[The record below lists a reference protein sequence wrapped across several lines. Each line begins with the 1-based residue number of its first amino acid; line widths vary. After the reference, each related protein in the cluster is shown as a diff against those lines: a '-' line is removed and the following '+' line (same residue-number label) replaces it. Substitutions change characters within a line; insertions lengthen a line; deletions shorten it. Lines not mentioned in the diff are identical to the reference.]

1 MSASGRLGKVIDM
14 SWVPLPHPVGAGS
27 VLAVAVEDGSL
38 AFIEASQ
45 AAESS
50 TKRQRLASFKHLI
63 GGGFPYPQIS
73 QTVLTAPPPP
83 PFPPGG
89 RGIGSGICGL
99 WLIPE
104 HC

>member
-1 MSASGRLGKVIDM
+1 M

-50 TKRQRLASFKHLI
+50 TRRQRLASFKHLI
-63 GGGFPYPQIS
+63 GGGFPYPQVGLLCDLS
-73 QTVLTAPPPP
+73 FPLPQPSRP
-83 PFPPGG
+83 PFPP
-89 RGIGSGICGL
+89 SHL
-99 WLIPE
+99 NFLQE
-104 HC
+104 LLA